1 MPSRMGRVLTA
12 GRRAFYKLDGPWI
25 RCRLFEALGSRRYS
39 WPALNELDRRL
50 QPLVP
55 DPPGTFL
62 EAGAH
67 DGYTQSNTYYLER
80 FRGWRGVLV
89 EAIPELSTKA
99 AKRRPQ
105 SRVVQAALVG
115 PEREGQE
122 VVIHFGDL
130 TSTLGDRGLTER
142 GLDNAGREPYD
153 VRVPGRTLSSILDEA
168 GLSAPDLLLLD
179 IEGQELDALRGL
191 DLERHGPA
199 LMVIEMLD
207 MAAQRAAFDQ
217 LLAPHYEFVKA
228 LSPDDALYR
237 RLGSDVLQES
247 YGAASRSVP

>member
-1 MPSRMGRVLTA
+1 MPRTGRVLTA
-12 GRRAFYKLDGPWI
+12 GRRAFYNLDGPWL

-50 QPLVP
+50 QPLLP
-55 DPPGTFL
+55 DRPGTFL

-89 EAIPELSTKA
+89 EAVPELATKA
-99 AKRRPQ
+99 VKRRAQ

-115 PEREGQE
+115 PEREGEE

-142 GLDNAGREPYD
+142 GLHNAGREPYD
-153 VRVPGRTLSSILDEA
+153 VRVPGRTISSILDEA
-168 GLSAPDLLLLD
+168 GLSSLDLLLLD
-179 IEGQELDALRGL
+179 IEGQELEALRGL

-207 MAAQRAAFDQ
+207 MATQRPAFDE
-217 LLAPHYEFVKA
+217 LLASHYEFVCA
-228 LSPDDALYR
+228 LSADDAAYR
-237 RLGSDVLQES
+237 RLGSDLLQKGH
-247 YGAASRSVP
+247 GASSRSVP